1 MGENL
6 FIKGKLS
13 YILSD
18 LNTEGKTH
26 DEIAQM
32 LIGLPLN
39 QEIGIDSFETIGKV
53 VAVDFPNDS
62 FTVYIF

>member
-1 MGENL
+1 MGENP

-13 YILSD
+13 DILSD
-18 LNTEGKTH
+18 LDTEGKTH
-26 DEIAQM
+26 EDIAKM

-39 QEIGIDSFETIGKV
+39 QEIGKDSFETIGKV
-53 VAVDFPNDS
+53 IAVDFPNDS